1 MSKFHTLS
9 LAEVTELTNILAP
22 DVKESPALMN
32 AEIFARLYINVL
44 TGTEFQR
51 TQMLFRRKGG
61 EARQYKEGSE
71 IKSKLGYI
79 EERKLEVTLAWAR
92 YYENLQNFREKEPFS
107 ILGSNGTYDAPVS
120 EFIIRNIGKQFSGD
134 ILNNIAFGN
143 KALGA
148 ESPMGLYDGFWTLID
163 REINKGTINKKA
175 MNYVEIEPFTDPAAG
190 EEAANYDQFVSFVE
204 SWHPQLRNAER
215 VLVYCSPET
224 KRRIVTSYMMKF
236 TGFQSPSAGNDSF
249 RFFDMPNIE
258 LLSHAAF
265 GKGSRLLATVPYN
278 IEFGLD
284 TLNDWNRISVDHAED
299 DHNILIFQVQSAQ
312 GMRILDTSA
321 PKFCVSSQKN
331 TQIDELNGDYQKNS
345 ITVSS
350 NDTSMGTVAITDAK
364 DEYEQGE
371 SVTMTA
377 TPTEGNEFEK
387 WSDGATINPRTI
399 VFSGVPESYQA
410 VFKASTGG

>member
-1 MSKFHTLS
+1 MANFHTLS
-9 LAEVTELTNILAP
+9 LNEVTELTNILAP
-22 DVKESPALMN
+22 DLKESPALMN
-32 AEIFARLYINVL
+32 ADIFARLYINVL

-61 EARQYKEGSE
+61 EARQYKEGSS
-71 IKSKLGYI
+71 IKSKLGYV
-79 EERKLEVTLAWAR
+79 EERKLEVTLSWAR

-107 ILGSNGTYDAPVS
+107 ILGSNGTYNAPVS

-134 ILNNIAFGN
+134 VLNNIFFGN
-143 KALGA
+143 KALGV
-148 ESPMGLYDGFWTLID
+148 ESPMGLYDGVWTMID
-163 REINKGTINKKA
+163 KEINKGTISTKA
-175 MNYVEIEPFTDPAAG
+175 MNYVEIEPFTEPAAG
-190 EEAANYDQFVSFVE
+190 EEGSNYDQFVSFVE
-204 SWHPQLRNAER
+204 SWHPALRNAEH

-224 KRRIVTSYMMKF
+224 KRRIVTSYMQKF
-236 TGFQSPSAGNDSF
+236 TGFQSPSAGNNSF

-258 LLSHAAF
+258 LLSHSAF
-265 GKGSRLLATVPYN
+265 GKGSRLLASIPYN

-321 PKFCVSSQKN
+321 QKFCVSSQKN
-331 TQIDELNGDYQKNS
+331 TQIEELNGDYQKNS

-350 NDTSMGTVAITDAK
+350 NDDELGTVAITNAK

-371 SVTMTA
+371 SVTITA
-377 TPTEGNEFEK
+377 TPKGENVFEK

-399 VFSGVPESYQA
+399 VFSGVPEVYQGI
-410 VFKASTGG
+410 FKEKA